1 MSQQNEKSQILQ
13 EIIKT
18 RRSVR
23 KFSDVRPTHQQIEKV
38 ILMGLDSPFAGASV
52 GESAGENKDFRRFF
66 VISKDSDAYK
76 NLEIV
81 VDKHLRAAVKKIN
94 SIPAKLM
101 GVSKKLSKLSERLK
115 GAKLPDA
122 PFIIIIAEL
131 NGVPSVAPQALAHVA
146 ENMWLMATAEGLGF
160 QLLSMFE
167 TMKKNGELCKMLGI
181 EQGAYSL
188 LGCAIGVPKE
198 KSESVDRVD
207 PKAITKW
214 L

>member
-1 MSQQNEKSQILQ
+1 
-13 EIIKT
+13 
-18 RRSVR
+18 
-23 KFSDVRPTHQQIEKV
+23 
-38 ILMGLDSPFAGASV
+38 MGLDAPFAGAAV
-52 GESAGENKDFRRFF
+52 GENAGGNKDFRRFF
-66 VISKDSDAYK
+66 VISKDSAAYK
-76 NLEIV
+76 DLEIV
-81 VDKHLRAAVKKIN
+81 VDKHLKAAVKKIN

-101 GVSKKLSKLSERLK
+101 GVSKKLSKLSDRLK

-122 PFIIIIAEL
+122 PYIIIIAEL
-131 NGVPSVAPQALAHVA
+131 NGVPSVAPQALAHVV
-146 ENMWLMATAEGLGF
+146 ENMWLMATAQGLGF

-198 KSESVDRVD
+198 RLEPVKRIDPRV
-207 PKAITKW
+207 ITKW

>member
-13 EIIKT
+13 EIIKS

-23 KFSDVRPTHQQIEKV
+23 KFSQESPSQEQIEK
-38 ILMGLDSPFAGASV
+38 IIASGLDAPFAGA
-52 GESAGENKDFRRFF
+52 ATGENKEFRLFF
-66 VISKDSDAYK
+66 VISKNSVVRKD
-76 NLEIV
+76 LEVV
-81 VDKHLRAAVKKIN
+81 VDKHLKAAVKKIN
-94 SIPAKLM
+94 SIPARLM
-101 GVSKKLSKLSERLK
+101 GISKKLSKLSERLK

-131 NGVPSVAPQALAHVA
+131 NGVPSVAPQALAHAA
-146 ENMWLMATAEGLGF
+146 ENMWLMATAQGLGF

-188 LGCAIGVPKE
+188 LGCAVGVPKE
-198 KSESVDRVD
+198 KMGQVDRID
-207 PKAITKW
+207 PKSITKW

>member
-1 MSQQNEKSQILQ
+1 MSQQNENSQILQ
-13 EIIKT
+13 ELIKS

-23 KFSDVRPTHQQIEKV
+23 KFSEESPSVEQIEKI
-38 ILMGLDSPFAGASV
+38 ILMGLDVPYAGAAM
-52 GESAGENKDFRRFF
+52 GEKTDFRRFF
-66 VISKDSDAYK
+66 VISKDSVAYK
-76 NLEIV
+76 DLETV
-81 VDKHLRAAVKKIN
+81 VDKHLKAAVKKIN
-94 SIPAKLM
+94 SIPERLM
-101 GVSKKLSKLSERLK
+101 GISKKLSKLSDRLK
-115 GAKLPDA
+115 GAKLPQA

-167 TMKKNGELCKMLGI
+167 SMKKNNELCKMLGI

-188 LGCAIGVPKE
+188 LGCAIGIPKE
-198 KSESVDRVD
+198 RMEQVKRVD
-207 PKAITKW
+207 PKTITKW